1 MQSAKYPAEGNRD
14 NLRHAVARYD
24 IHHPVV
30 NDPEHRIWDSYAV
43 SAWPTLVFVS
53 PDGQV
58 IGRHAGE
65 VPFEALDELLQRL
78 IDEYENGAVLSRRQ
92 LDLGVQ
98 AFNRSDDQL
107 SFPGKVLA
115 GPQSLFIA
123 DSGHHRIVV
132 TDLGGRVH
140 QLIGHGS
147 PGLADGDV
155 ESARFYRPQG
165 MALDAD
171 AGILYVADSENH
183 AVRAVDLRAGHV
195 RTVAG
200 TGEQARR
207 IIRRGAARD
216 TPLSSPWD
224 LVLHE
229 GRLYIAMAGLHQLW
243 VLDLASQAVEVW
255 AGTGHENLRDGSRET
270 AWLAQPMGLSVRDG
284 QLYVSCAEAQA
295 VRRIDLG
302 TGDVTTLVGEG
313 LFDFG
318 DTDGH
323 MRAARLQHNQDVAAS
338 DGAVYIADTY
348 NNKIKALDLRS
359 GEVWTYLGSGRAG
372 ARDGSG
378 INSDFNEPTGLS
390 LHEGT
395 LFIADVNN
403 HLIRTADLHTGYV
416 GTLELQGQSTV
427 G

>member
-1 MQSAKYPAEGNRD
+1 
-14 NLRHAVARYD
+14 
-24 IHHPVV
+24 
-30 NDPEHRIWDSYAV
+30 
-43 SAWPTLVFVS
+43 
-53 PDGQV
+53 
-58 IGRHAGE
+58 
-65 VPFEALDELLQRL
+65 
-78 IDEYENGAVLSRRQ
+78 
-92 LDLGVQ
+92 
-98 AFNRSDDQL
+98 
-107 SFPGKVLA
+107 
-115 GPQSLFIA
+115 
-123 DSGHHRIVV
+123 
-132 TDLGGRVH
+132 
-140 QLIGHGS
+140 
-147 PGLADGDV
+147 
-155 ESARFYRPQG
+155 

-171 AGILYVADSENH
+171 ADMLYVADSENH

-207 IIRRGAARD
+207 IIRRGAARE

-318 DTDGH
+318 DTDGQ
-323 MRAARLQHNQDVAAS
+323 MRAARLQHNQDVAAG
-338 DGAVYIADTY
+338 DDAVYIADTY

-359 GEVWTYLGSGRAG
+359 GEVRTYLGSGRVG
-372 ARDGSG
+372 ALDGSG
-378 INSDFNEPTGLS
+378 INADFNEPTGLS

-395 LFIADVNN
+395 LFIADANN
-403 HLIRTADLHTGYV
+403 HQIRTADLRTRYV
-416 GTLELQGQSTV
+416 GTLELQGLSAP